1 VSLRDLLLLYAVVGV
16 ACAVAVL
23 RRGRAT
29 GRTSGASAVASAVA
43 TVFVWPLWAP
53 FVLGAP
59 AARVPVAAGGA
70 GAAPA
75 GALARIQRALDEAVA
90 AVAGTPMSDVFS
102 PRVAQRIGAEVARV
116 ASRLDELAALT
127 ARAGFDADASA
138 RKLRDLEANGAPER
152 TVATARLQHE
162 SLARLLELRSAD
174 AQALDDLA
182 GLLEALRTQLLLA
195 RYSGASADGAG
206 AIVSEVWARLEGIGL
221 AFEGAPAVRPAG
233 PSP

>member
-1 VSLRDLLLLYAVVGV
+1 VSLRDLLVLYGIVGV

-29 GRTSGASAVASAVA
+29 GKASAAAAVVSAVA
-43 TVFVWPLWAP
+43 TLFVWPLWAP
-53 FVLGAP
+53 FALGAP
-59 AARVPVAAGGA
+59 APRAPAPSGGA
-70 GAAPA
+70 GTAPA
-75 GALARIQRALDEAVA
+75 GALARIQRALEEAVA
-90 AVAGTPMSDVFS
+90 AVAGTPMSDVFP

-116 ASRLDELAALT
+116 ASRLDELGALT
-127 ARAGFDADASA
+127 ARAGFDAEASA
-138 RKLRDLEANGAPER
+138 RTVHDLEAGGAPER
-152 TVATARLQHE
+152 TIATARLQHD
-162 SLARLLELRSAD
+162 SLVRLLQLRAAD

-221 AFEGAPAVRPAG
+221 AFDGSAAAG
-233 PSP
+233 SPGQ